1 MVKEEYLEVYRHS
14 LAHIL
19 AKAVMEIFGKENVQI
34 AIGPQ
39 IADGFYYDFILP
51 RTVTKE
57 DYKTIENKMTEIL
70 KRKEDFTVKEV
81 SKEEALKLFADQ
93 KFKVELIGDL
103 PEGEKITVY
112 NTGDDFYDLCRGP
125 HVPNSQE
132 LLSAS
137 FEIKS
142 VSGAYW
148 RGDEH
153 RDMLQRIYVYA
164 FPDKQ
169 QLKEH
174 KKLIQEALERD
185 HKKIGP
191 ALDLFMFDETA
202 PGMPYWLP
210 RGWKMFNALLDYWRG
225 IHDKKGYEEIAAPVV
240 NSTVLWKTSGHWAH
254 YKNNM
259 FLMYNED
266 ADDDTDPDDIFKFAL
281 KPMNCPNAM
290 MVYKRKQ
297 HSYKDLPIRYNETD
311 LVHRK
316 EKSGQLNGLFRVQ
329 LFRQDDCHLFVT
341 EDQIGSEIKNIMSI
355 ANDIYNTFGLTYR
368 VELSTRPDDF
378 MGDINVW
385 NKAKESL
392 KNVLNEMF
400 GEGGYEIN
408 EGDGAFYGPKIDLK
422 MKDCL
427 GREWQTGTIQLDFQL
442 PKNFELKYVAAD
454 GSMKQPVV
462 LHRAIFGS
470 FERFFGII
478 TENFKGAFPF
488 WLSPYQVGIV
498 PILPEHNE
506 YAKEVADL
514 LDKAGVRVEAN
525 YSDNN
530 MNSKIKTFKNFK
542 DPYIIVI
549 GDKEVAE
556 RTVSINIRGTNK
568 KLNNVPLDK
577 FIEMCKKM
585 NETHCLDV
593 IDTLE

>member
-14 LAHIL
+14 LAHVL

-93 KFKVELIGDL
+93 KFKVELINDL

-385 NKAKESL
+385 NKAEESL

-488 WLSPYQVGIV
+488 WLSPYQVGVV

-568 KLNNVPLDK
+568 KLNNVPLEK

>member
-93 KFKVELIGDL
+93 KFKVELINDL

-385 NKAKESL
+385 NKAEESL